1 MLTIYRTK
9 GCFGTTCFHR
19 TYFDITNITA
29 VMALSKCAMLF
40 LSSLELVYRLKRL
53 LQNFAVKT

>member
-1 MLTIYRTK
+1 MFKIYRTK
-9 GCFGTTCFHR
+9 GYFGTTYFHR
-19 TYFDITNITA
+19 TYFDMTNITA

-40 LSSLELVYRLKRL
+40 LSSLELVSRMKRL